1 MEEMQ
6 KFLSALCYE
15 EPVFQ
20 LFYFLAISTGMRRG
34 ELCALRWSD
43 VIVTGSYEGY
53 IIVQHSRST
62 VSGEGVQEGTTK
74 NGRTRTVSMNEEMFS
89 LLRGFCYCKMRLRD
103 ENDIPFPEYIFTKD
117 DGTPIHPDTFS
128 KHLKALFA
136 EIGLPKTYHLHT
148 LRHFFVS
155 TLLHEGMDKNT
166 VADLAGHGD
175 TSFLERTY
183 CHPQMQRKQDAAKR
197 MAECLIPTQSA
208 AQMVS

>member
-20 LFYFLAISTGMRRG
+20 LFYFLAINTGMRRG

-62 VSGEGVQEGTTK
+62 VSGEGVQEGKTK
-74 NGRTRTVSMNEEMFS
+74 NGRARTVSMNEEMFS
-89 LLRGFCYCKMRLRD
+89 LLRGF
-103 ENDIPFPEYIFTKD
+103 
-117 DGTPIHPDTFS
+117 TPIHPDTFS
-128 KHLKALFA
+128 KQLKALFA

-155 TLLHEGMDKNT
+155 TLLHEGVDKNT

-183 CHPQMQRKQDAAKR
+183 CHPQMQLKQEAAKR
-197 MAECLIPTQSA
+197 MSNSLFA
-208 AQMVS
+208 APNPELLVS